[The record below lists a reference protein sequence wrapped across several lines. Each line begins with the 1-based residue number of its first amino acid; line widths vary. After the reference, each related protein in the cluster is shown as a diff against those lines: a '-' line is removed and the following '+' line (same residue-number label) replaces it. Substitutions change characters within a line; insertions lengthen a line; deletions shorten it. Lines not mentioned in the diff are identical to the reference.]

1 MMQQFRSVAMVT
13 LLGIVFTVGGEATR
27 GDEHPVVDRQKGWK
41 ALFNGK
47 DLTGW
52 EMARPGSWVVED
64 GVLSRKGGADL
75 WTVEEFGDF
84 ILDLEFKV
92 AQGTNSG
99 VCLRVK
105 RDPEIQPIW
114 RDGSLEIQILDSSAA
129 AAKPSMQDS
138 GALYDLVA
146 PTKNVMRKTG
156 EWNRLTVT
164 SVGSRITVVMNG
176 ERIVDADLDKWTE
189 AHKNPDGTPNKYAK
203 AMKDAPRKGYIYLQE
218 HGDPV
223 WFRKIWIKP
232 LDPAPQATAA
242 KQ

>member
-1 MMQQFRSVAMVT
+1 MMQRIRSAAT
-13 LLGIVFTVGGEATR
+13 ITTLGIMIMVGGGMLLA
-27 GDEHPVVDRQKGWK
+27 DDHPAVDAQKGWK
-41 ALFNGK
+41 PLFNGK

-75 WTVEEFGDF
+75 WTLDEFGDF

-92 AQGTNSG
+92 GQGTNSG

-114 RDGSLEIQILDSSAA
+114 RDGALEIQMLDSCGST
-129 AAKPSMQDS
+129 KPSLQDS

-146 PTKNVMRKTG
+146 PSKNVMRKAG

-164 SVGSRITVVMNG
+164 AIGSRITVVMNG
-176 ERIVDADLDKWTE
+176 ERVVDADLEKWTE

-203 AMKDAPRKGYIYLQE
+203 AMKDYPRKGYIFLQE

-223 WFRKIWIKP
+223 WFRKIWIKS
-232 LDPAPQATAA
+232 LDPEPQAAA
-242 KQ
+242 SKQ